1 MRKKTAT
8 ATVALLAAALMLSDY
23 SALARDGGI
32 AKVSAESGR
41 QTSGSEDTTCSSRRV
56 GAKEWVCFHR
66 PDGEA
71 VYIRVDQIVF
81 VTGAAAGAAMRARS
95 KIQLLNGY
103 YDVRESVDEVMQ
115 LLVSGTVFAG
125 YR

>member
-1 MRKKTAT
+1 M
-8 ATVALLAAALMLSDY
+8 
-23 SALARDGGI
+23 
-32 AKVSAESGR
+32 
-41 QTSGSEDTTCSSRRV
+41 

-71 VYIRVDQIVF
+71 IYVRIDQIVF

-103 YDVRESVDEVMQ
+103 CDVRETVDEVMQ
-115 LLVSGTVFAG
+115 LLGSGTMFAG
-125 YR
+125 

>member
-1 MRKKTAT
+1 MRNKAAI
-8 ATVALLAAALMLSDY
+8 ATVTLLAGTLILPDCA
-23 SALARDGGI
+23 ALARDGGI
-32 AKVSAESGR
+32 VKISAESGL
-41 QTSGSEDTTCSSRRV
+41 QTSGSENTACSSRRM

-71 VYIRVDQIVF
+71 IYVRIDQIVF

-103 YDVRESVDEVMQ
+103 CDVRETVDEVMQ
-115 LLVSGTVFAG
+115 LLGSGTMFAG
-125 YR
+125 

>member
-1 MRKKTAT
+1 MRKKAAI
-8 ATVALLAAALMLSDY
+8 ATVALLAGALMLPDY

-32 AKVSAESGR
+32 PKVSAESDL
-41 QTSGSEDTTCSSRRV
+41 QTSGSEKMTCSSRRA

-71 VYIRVDQIVF
+71 IYVRVDQIVF

-103 YDVRESVDEVMQ
+103 CDVRETVDEVMQ
-115 LLVSGTVFAG
+115 LLGSGTMFAG
-125 YR
+125 